1 MVGGGDTSGERKVP
15 NMAPKVKKRP
25 LLEVVGKMPSTIDKN
40 VARRSPEPLYV
51 HTPGSLDKR
60 VKSTWGMI
68 AERLN
73 EASGVARKAVEFVVD
88 AEKRCDLQ
96 AYMGEN
102 LDHGVHVGEV
112 KVPLDYMHRHV
123 GPSTLRL
130 SGPPGLFTLRR
141 PYGDCGIGDAVEDE
155 EVLESLG
162 DTDDSDAHFTVDV
175 SIIGSEG
182 FRYLLCS
189 DKWTHRERMVSTS
202 APPKTKRRRT
212 MQECISDTVSKMC
225 RHDVAFLFSMAAPTA
240 GVGHLIA
247 PDPSTLLFTQT
258 FEYGAVE
265 LKHFKDTGALAKYC
279 VPVTIATMQKRLTSA
294 KQESVL
300 LAATVAG
307 DSSAPHVYAGCLAD
321 VVAVDT
327 KGATSTGNRAPANN
341 KQKAKKAS
349 KPPASSRRA
358 AAGLDGEL
366 RKNRE
371 QANTLSA
378 PMGAPLAPNYMDSIQ
393 LTHSVLPE
401 SLSSPMRGKRPV
413 PSSQAGAVAGAGDTA
428 TAATLP
434 SLAGKRPAEGFSP
447 AGKRPRCE
455 KRIDMPST
463 ARSGEEKEESDDD
476 DDGDGY
482 DDDEDDDGE
491 EEEEDIFSKRDTE
504 GVDCGQHYG
513 IDYHLGLEVPQWPTL
528 DGFEF
533 STTTEF
539 DSVITAEVEKALAA
553 PGVVEEQGVPAGEV
567 SEDTLMAEGRLESA
581 RGPETPQVVAS
592 AAPLPNIRQ
601 RFMGTFKRGVDSYWK
616 SRVERQRK
624 KESMV
629 RNMRKLVENIQA
641 HN

>member
-1 MVGGGDTSGERKVP
+1 
-15 NMAPKVKKRP
+15 MAPKVKKRP

-40 VARRSPEPLYV
+40 VARKSPEPLYV

-68 AERLN
+68 ADRLN

-88 AEKRCDLQ
+88 AEKRCDLP

-102 LDHGVHVGEV
+102 LDHGVHVAKI

-141 PYGDCGIGDAVEDE
+141 PYGDRVIGDAVEDE

-175 SIIGSEG
+175 SIIGSKG
-182 FRYLLCS
+182 FRHLLCS

-225 RHDVAFLFSMAAPTA
+225 RHEVAFLFSMAAPTA
-240 GVGHLIA
+240 GVGRLIA

-307 DSSAPHVYAGCLAD
+307 DASAPHVYAGCLAD

-327 KGATSTGNRAPANN
+327 KGATSTGNRAPTNTK
-341 KQKAKKAS
+341 KQKAKAKKAS
-349 KPPASSRRA
+349 KPPASVRRA
-358 AAGLDGEL
+358 AAATGLNGEL
-366 RKNRE
+366 RQNRE
-371 QANTLSA
+371 QANDHPAS
-378 PMGAPLAPNYMDSIQ
+378 MGAPLAANYMDSLQ

-401 SLSSPMRGKRPV
+401 SLSSPMRGKRPA
-413 PSSQAGAVAGAGDTA
+413 PSSQAGAVAGSGDMA
-428 TAATLP
+428 TAAALP

-455 KRIDMPST
+455 KRIDMPSM
-463 ARSGEEKEESDDD
+463 ARSEEEKEESDDD
-476 DDGDGY
+476 DGDDY
-482 DDDEDDDGE
+482 DDEEDDGE
-491 EEEEDIFSKRDTE
+491 EEEEDEEDEEDTFSKRDTE

-513 IDYHLGLEVPQWPTL
+513 IDYHLGLELPQWPTL

-533 STTTEF
+533 SNTTAF

-553 PGVVEEQGVPAGEV
+553 PGVGEEQSVPGGEV
-567 SEDTLMAEGRLESA
+567 LEDILMDEGALESA
-581 RGPETPQVVAS
+581 RGPEAPQAVAS
-592 AAPLPNIRQ
+592 AAPLPGIRQ
-601 RFMGTFKRGVDSYWK
+601 RFMGKFKRGVDSYLK
-616 SRVERQRK
+616 NRVERQRK

-629 RNMRKLVENIQA
+629 RNMQKLVENIQT
-641 HN
+641 HH